1 MKIINGFCWAAP
13 FGLGAL
19 LPSIHEYLILA
30 GIGLGNLS
38 TFMIFMINNKLKN
51 MDQFIVGLTS
61 IISIG
66 IIILLYKE
74 NIIDKSSG
82 DFLARIL
89 ISVAYGIGGIYS
101 SMIKTE

>member
-1 MKIINGFCWAAP
+1 
-13 FGLGAL
+13 
-19 LPSIHEYLILA
+19 
-30 GIGLGNLS
+30 
-38 TFMIFMINNKLKN
+38 MIFMINNKLKN

-66 IIILLYKE
+66 IIILLYNE
-74 NIIDKSSG
+74 NVIDKSSG

>member
-1 MKIINGFCWAAP
+1 
-13 FGLGAL
+13 
-19 LPSIHEYLILA
+19 
-30 GIGLGNLS
+30 
-38 TFMIFMINNKLKN
+38 

-66 IIILLYKE
+66 IIYLLYNE
-74 NIIDKSSG
+74 NVIDKSSG

-89 ISVAYGIGGIYS
+89 ISVAYGIGGIYL